1 MSLKE
6 NINAIKEEISAEEQF
21 LESVIKA
28 EGFLKKYR
36 PLLIAIATLLIV
48 GALGYITY
56 DWIKTRDLRISN
68 EAFLKLQQHPEDK
81 SAIETLK
88 EKNPPLYQ
96 AWLFQ
101 NGLKSSDPVA
111 LSKLMNRIS
120 DPALKDLLSYQIASL
135 KRDGIDQYAMKQD
148 AILKE
153 FALLQAAYL
162 LLEKGNI
169 EAARA
174 KLAQISPTSP
184 LQRLAQS
191 LDHLIK
197 LK

>member
-153 FALLQAAYL
+153 FALLQTAYL